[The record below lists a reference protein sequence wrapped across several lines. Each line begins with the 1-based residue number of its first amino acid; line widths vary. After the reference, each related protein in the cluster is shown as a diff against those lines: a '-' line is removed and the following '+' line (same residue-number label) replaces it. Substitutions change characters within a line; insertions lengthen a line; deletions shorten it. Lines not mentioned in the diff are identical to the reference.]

1 MRLWAFSCIILT
13 PTITSALLLEKLKH
27 VSTTSFGIE
36 SQRLRVCG
44 VQYFE
49 LWQRFTPPS
58 TGTDSVSESPPINKT
73 QSRGVNVWAFAQQ
86 KLMEQARQLLNNF
99 YAPPP
104 SFLDL
109 RNKYSLEAAENRI
122 TRRISICPSAKPNA
136 NPNGLPVIICGIGR

>member
-1 MRLWAFSCIILT
+1 MIFSFIIQM
-13 PTITSALLLEKLKH
+13 PTITPALLLEKLKH
-27 VSTTSFGIE
+27 VSITSFGIKKE
-36 SQRLRVCG
+36 LRVCG